1 MSKCD
6 SGQPISVVL
15 IRLDISYVL
24 VASLQLDKRRA
35 ILGVAS
41 KEKVNY
47 YKLQKPSIFLA
58 QYAGRSPTA
67 E

>member
-1 MSKCD
+1 MSRCD

-15 IRLDISYVL
+15 VRLDISYVL

-41 KEKVNY
+41 KEKVN
-47 YKLQKPSIFLA
+47 
-58 QYAGRSPTA
+58 
-67 E
+67 